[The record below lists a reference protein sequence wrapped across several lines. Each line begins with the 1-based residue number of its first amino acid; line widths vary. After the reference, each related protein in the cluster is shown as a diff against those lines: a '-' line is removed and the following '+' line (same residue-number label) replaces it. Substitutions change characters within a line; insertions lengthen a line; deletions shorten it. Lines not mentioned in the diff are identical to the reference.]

1 VTKGNW
7 KDNYGGEG
15 FNTVN
20 DSMSYPSYA
29 QVNVS
34 GYASPTWAASTT
46 DTRALQK
53 QSANDRIAARWESSG
68 SSFFTIDLNIT
79 DGQSHQVAFYGLDW
93 EGNNRSQRVDIMDWA
108 TNILLDSESISQFN
122 GGKYLVWNVKGH
134 VRITVNKT
142 GARTAVVSGLYFGS
156 AAGVPTPTPTPTPT
170 PSPTPTPTPAPLT
183 VALTSPSN
191 NTTFSLGTDVT
202 VTASATDT
210 TGTVTGVQFYA
221 GSQLIGTS
229 NVAPFN
235 VVWSN
240 IAAGSYSLT
249 ATAVDNHSITVTSTP
264 ITVKISKSL
273 KGVRNNRQNTTN
285 LVNATFP
292 GDAQAST
299 ASLASL
305 LTDLEQTYN
314 DFNTERSMFDSA
326 SPINKY
332 LLAAVLLARSS
343 AALGSQNLTS
353 GVTDRLDKLDAYL
366 GFCED
371 LMVSDSI
378 SQQSLTEANQFN
390 ARSNLLIAQPITNP
404 LSRAGFKIYP
414 NEGAEIDTT
423 PASPF
428 STQSGFVA
436 NGATSY
442 ELAGVSVTIGGQ
454 PAPLLLV
461 SPTQIAFIV
470 PSGLPAGMED
480 VVVTSREGYIL
491 NGIAAVAGLNP
502 VILGRLGDSGGAAAA
517 LDAVGY
523 QSGAFSTVGS
533 GFFGPDT
540 RTRVSIWASGISTG
554 VTNTDTSND
563 IIIGFGQI
571 RENLAEWVTVEAR
584 TSDGSLYF
592 LPVEFA
598 GAQGTLVGL
607 DQVNVVLVPELR
619 GAGAVQLTI
628 IAAGVRSNTM
638 TITVQ

>member
-264 ITVKISKSL
+264 
-273 KGVRNNRQNTTN
+273 
-285 LVNATFP
+285 
-292 GDAQAST
+292 
-299 ASLASL
+299 
-305 LTDLEQTYN
+305 
-314 DFNTERSMFDSA
+314 
-326 SPINKY
+326 
-332 LLAAVLLARSS
+332 
-343 AALGSQNLTS
+343 
-353 GVTDRLDKLDAYL
+353 
-366 GFCED
+366 
-371 LMVSDSI
+371 
-378 SQQSLTEANQFN
+378 
-390 ARSNLLIAQPITNP
+390 
-404 LSRAGFKIYP
+404 
-414 NEGAEIDTT
+414 
-423 PASPF
+423 
-428 STQSGFVA
+428 
-436 NGATSY
+436 
-442 ELAGVSVTIGGQ
+442 
-454 PAPLLLV
+454 
-461 SPTQIAFIV
+461 
-470 PSGLPAGMED
+470 
-480 VVVTSREGYIL
+480 
-491 NGIAAVAGLNP
+491 
-502 VILGRLGDSGGAAAA
+502 
-517 LDAVGY
+517 
-523 QSGAFSTVGS
+523 
-533 GFFGPDT
+533 
-540 RTRVSIWASGISTG
+540 
-554 VTNTDTSND
+554 
-563 IIIGFGQI
+563 
-571 RENLAEWVTVEAR
+571 
-584 TSDGSLYF
+584 
-592 LPVEFA
+592 
-598 GAQGTLVGL
+598 
-607 DQVNVVLVPELR
+607 DQ
-619 GAGAVQLTI
+619 
-628 IAAGVRSNTM
+628 
-638 TITVQ
+638 